1 MSSREEKNKKKQDEL
16 EKADR
21 REKRIKI
28 IKLTLK
34 IFIIIFL
41 ILLIALF
48 YTNYSTTDIIVKE
61 KRIRNEKIPTS
72 MNGIKIIS
80 FSDLDYG
87 STIFSE
93 EVEKLV
99 KIINKRKPDIVI
111 FTGNLINKN
120 YKIKTKEQENLIKQ
134 LQKINTNI
142 GKYAVTGKNDIDNF
156 NTIMN
161 QSNFTILNNEYDL
174 IYNSDN
180 NPILIIG
187 LSSLLKETRD
197 IDKAYS
203 YFNEETHNSNIYTI
217 SIMSETDDLDSILS
231 KYHSDL
237 VLGGNSLNGEI
248 RLPLIG
254 GLITEEGSTKYKD
267 EYYKLNDTEIYIS
280 GGIGTPNTGF
290 RLFNRPSV
298 NFFRITN
305 KKEI

>member
-16 EKADR
+16 EKTAK

-28 IKLTLK
+28 IKLTIK
-34 IFIIIFL
+34 IFIIVFI
-41 ILLIALF
+41 ILLISLF
-48 YTNYSTTDIIVKE
+48 YADYSSKNIIVKE

-72 MNGIKIIS
+72 MNGIKIIA

-87 STIFSE
+87 STIFNN
-93 EVEKLV
+93 EVKKLV

-120 YKIKTKEQENLIKQ
+120 YKIKTKEQEELIKE
-134 LQKINTNI
+134 LQQINTTM
-142 GKYAVTGKNDIDNF
+142 GKYAITGKNDKDNF

-161 QSNFTILNNEYDL
+161 QSSFTILNNEYDL

-180 NPILIIG
+180 NPILIVG
-187 LSSLLKETRD
+187 LSSLLKEKRD

-237 VLGGNSLNGEI
+237 VLGGNSLNGEM

-254 GLITEEGSTKYKD
+254 GIIKEDGSKKYID

-280 GGIGTPNTGF
+280 SGIASPNTGF

-298 NFFRITN
+298 NLFRITN
-305 KKEI
+305 KMEK